1 MLGHPTS
8 LFLLALTVSCVVSKP
23 QDSPAQDPWL
33 QILNGGQEDSQ
44 QLMVEPEYQLQGR
57 QEQEY
62 QLEGRQ
68 EQEYQLQGRQ
78 EQEYQLQGRQEQEY
92 QLQGRQEQEPVQEIQ
107 QVQPRRPQAAQPPFQ
122 RRPQRPPQRFPHR
135 PHQRPARPLRP
146 RPGGPRKPPGP
157 GEKGI
162 FDKITGSIVSG
173 YEGIKCSGAN
183 LITDAKL
190 RDDSFIRFQLDCAR
204 DLGPCDE
211 IGEKLK
217 ILAPEVLAGRCP
229 KPCNECTKT
238 QIKRVMA
245 QLSQEYP
252 DEFREMLKLRRGPTR
267 GR

>member
-1 MLGHPTS
+1 MDGRSAS
-8 LFLLALTVSCVVSKP
+8 LLLLAVTAHYVAALP
-23 QDSPAQDPWL
+23 QNSPAHDPWL
-33 QILNGGQEDSQ
+33 QILNGAPGGEDNQ
-44 QLMVEPEYQLQGR
+44 QLMVEPEYQLQAR
-57 QEQEY
+57 QEQQY
-62 QLEGRQ
+62 QLQGRT
-68 EQEYQLQGRQ
+68 EQEYQLQ
-78 EQEYQLQGRQEQEY
+78 E
-92 QLQGRQEQEPVQEIQ
+92 RQEQEPVQEIQ
-107 QVQPRRPQAAQPPFQ
+107 QVQPRRPPPAQPPFQ
-122 RRPQRPPQRFPHR
+122 RRPQRPPQRFPNRGHQPQHR
-135 PHQRPARPLRP
+135 PSRPLRP
-146 RPGGPRKPPGP
+146 RPGVHRKPPGP

-162 FDKITGSIVSG
+162 FDKITGTIVSG
-173 YEGIKCSGAN
+173 YEGIKCSGSN